1 MLHLHLPL
9 VHRQD
14 WLTLIQKTGKNSPH
28 YLFAQAEIQL
38 QWALAR
44 LKFGENIKAFYE
56 VKNAYE
62 LLEKNRKKYPDF
74 KANQMTLGVL
84 HAVIGSIPADYQWGV
99 KILGGGMQGSIEQ
112 GATEL
117 ESVINYSRKNVFI
130 FQEEAIAMYAFTM
143 LNLMNQPEQ
152 AWQVISK
159 SNINTSNSPLASFA
173 LANIAMRS
181 GRNDEALKI
190 LRLAPKGNEYFPFYY
205 LDYMLGTA
213 LLNKLSPE
221 ADKYLNRYITKFKGR
236 NYIKDAYQ
244 KMAWIALIKGDIV
257 GYKQHIQSISN
268 HGYTDIDED
277 KSAQRAVDSGEIP
290 QADLLKARL
299 LFDGGY
305 YDKAENLLNVT
316 DEKRFIKHEWVLEYY
331 YRQGRIAQAKNVT
344 EKAIYWYTKT
354 LENGRNNEAYFAC
367 SAALNLGLIY
377 EIKKDKAAASKY
389 FGICLNLNPSDYK
402 NSLHQKA
409 EAGLSR
415 VE

>member
-1 MLHLHLPL
+1 
-9 VHRQD
+9 
-14 WLTLIQKTGKNSPH
+14 
-28 YLFAQAEIQL
+28 
-38 QWALAR
+38 
-44 LKFGENIKAFYE
+44 
-56 VKNAYE
+56 
-62 LLEKNRKKYPDF
+62 
-74 KANQMTLGVL
+74 MTLGVL

-290 QADLLKARL
+290 QADLLKGVYCL
-299 LFDGGY
+299 MVDIM
-305 YDKAENLLNVT
+305 
-316 DEKRFIKHEWVLEYY
+316 IKL
-331 YRQGRIAQAKNVT
+331 RI
-344 EKAIYWYTKT
+344 Y
-354 LENGRNNEAYFAC
+354 
-367 SAALNLGLIY
+367 
-377 EIKKDKAAASKY
+377 
-389 FGICLNLNPSDYK
+389 
-402 NSLHQKA
+402 
-409 EAGLSR
+409 
-415 VE
+415 